1 MAGDRGSEFYTL
13 KGYRLQNG
21 GTLTDAM
28 EDYLEMIC
36 RCMGEGGY
44 VRIHQLAENLHV
56 RPSSA
61 SKMAGRLKELGL
73 VEFEKYG
80 LVIPTAE
87 GYGLGAAL
95 LRRHDILHRFFCL
108 LNHSENELQQVEQVE
123 HFISP
128 ETLVSL
134 EGLIDRLEEEQK
146 SPPSG
151 G

>member
-1 MAGDRGSEFYTL
+1 MSQTEQADFYTQ
-13 KGYRLQNG
+13 KGYQMRKQQQMTG
-21 GTLTDAM
+21 AM

-36 RCMGEGGY
+36 RQARAEGY
-44 VRIHQLAENLHV
+44 VRINFLAGRLNV

-61 SKMAGRLKELGL
+61 SKMVYQLRELGL
-73 VEFEKYG
+73 VSFEKYG
-80 LVIPTAE
+80 LIRPTE
-87 GYGLGAAL
+87 EGAAL
-95 LRRHDILHRFFCL
+95 GDYLLHRHDVLHRFFCL